1 MAGDIPREW
10 LRPERNGR
18 IPETVTAADLMT
30 SELPPVRWGVRGV
43 LPEGVTLLA
52 GKPKLGKS
60 WLALGLCVAVAAGG
74 VALGTRQVEQG
85 DVLYLALEDNRRRLQ
100 KRLGKML
107 CGPAPEGL
115 EIATS
120 WPKLDEGG
128 VEALGA
134 WLGEHPE
141 ARLVAVDTLAKIRPR
156 TRGQNVYQED
166 YAALEELLPLAAEH
180 EVAIVVVHHTRKM
193 AAADPLD
200 EISGST
206 GLTGGVDGVL
216 VLKRDRGKADAVLHV
231 DGRDIEEPAEYAL
244 KWDAETA
251 GWTTVGDAEEYRL
264 NKERR
269 EIVELLELEDEP
281 MGPKAVANALDK
293 DYTAVRQLM
302 SRMHKDGQLS
312 QEGYGKYVPSRGP
325 GHTAHTSHS
334 STDGSGVTTVTS
346 VTPPYRENP
355 NGRRLSADEANERV
369 EQLKSQGMREDY
381 AVAEVMKR
389 MQRED

>member
-1 MAGDIPREW
+1 VS
-10 LRPERNGR
+10 LRLSSVPEEFRKAPK
-18 IPETVTAADLMT
+18 PETVTAADLM
-30 SELPPVRWGVRGV
+30 SAELPPVRWCVRGV

-85 DVLYLALEDNRRRLQ
+85 GVLFLALEDNRRRLQ

-107 CGPAPEGL
+107 CGPAPTGL
-115 EIATS
+115 EMATT

-128 VEALGA
+128 VEALRA
-134 WLGEHPE
+134 WLVEHPE
-141 ARLVAVDTLAKIRPR
+141 ARLVAVDTLAKICPR
-156 TRGQNVYQED
+156 TRGQNIYQED

-193 AAADPLD
+193 TAADPLD

-251 GWTTVGDAEEYRL
+251 GWTIVGDAEEHRTS
-264 NKERR
+264 
-269 EIVELLELEDEP
+269 EIRKAILEVVSNTDEP
-281 MGPKAVANALDK
+281 IGPTDVADALDESVNK
-293 DYTAVRQLM
+293 IKQRMYQM
-302 SRMHKDGQLS
+302 SKDGELR
-312 QEGYGKYVPSRGP
+312 VVSRGRYVI
-325 GHTAHTSHS
+325 GSHNLRNLPNLNHEK
-334 STDGSGVTTVTS
+334 VTNVMEGMD
-346 VTPPYRENP
+346 PHNQ
-355 NGRRLSADEANERV
+355 NGYHSLSADEGNEWVQRRIDA
-369 EQLKSQGMREDY
+369 GMREED
-381 AVAEVMKR
+381 AVKALMNM
-389 MQRED
+389 MQRTETT

>member
-1 MAGDIPREW
+1 LMAGDIPREW

-18 IPETVTAADLMT
+18 IPETISAADLMA

-115 EIATS
+115 EIATA

-134 WLGEHPE
+134 WLVEHPE

-251 GWTTVGDAEEYRL
+251 GWTIVGDAEEYRISE
-264 NKERR
+264 ERKAIIR
-269 EIVELLELEDEP
+269 VLVEASEFLSPGE
-281 MGPKAVANALDK
+281 VADVLDK
-293 DYTAVRQLM
+293 PRNTIKQRLW
-302 SRMHKDGQLS
+302 RMAQDGQV
-312 QEGYGKYVPSRGP
+312 ENRNGKYGITHNHDNRV
-325 GHTAHTSHS
+325 TEET
-334 STDGSGVTTVTS
+334 GSGYP
-346 VTPPYRENP
+346 VTPVIGYSEGTESVRCIHEYPGGKGCYLCDP
-355 NGRRLSADEANERV
+355 NHPAKKG
-369 EQLKSQGMREDY
+369 G
-381 AVAEVMKR
+381 
-389 MQRED
+389 

>member
-1 MAGDIPREW
+1 LMARDIPREW

-18 IPETVTAADLMT
+18 IPETVTAADLMA

-107 CGPAPEGL
+107 RGPAPAGL
-115 EIATS
+115 EIATA

-128 VEALGA
+128 VEALRA
-134 WLGEHPE
+134 WLAEHPE

-251 GWTTVGDAEEYRL
+251 GWTIVGDAEEYRMSEER
-264 NKERR
+264 KE
-269 EIVELLELEDEP
+269 ILGVLVEAGEFL
-281 MGPKAVANALDK
+281 GPGEVADVLGKPRNTIKQRLWHMAQDRQVDNRNGK
-293 DYTAVRQLM
+293 YGITHNHDNRVTEETESGYPVTAVIGY
-302 SRMHKDGQLS
+302 S
-312 QEGYGKYVPSRGP
+312 EGSE
-325 GHTAHTSHS
+325 
-334 STDGSGVTTVTS
+334 S
-346 VTPPYRENP
+346 VKCIHGFAEGFGCYLCDP
-355 NGRRLSADEANERV
+355 NHPARKG
-369 EQLKSQGMREDY
+369 G
-381 AVAEVMKR
+381 
-389 MQRED
+389 

>member
-1 MAGDIPREW
+1 MS
-10 LRPERNGR
+10 LRLSSVPEEFRKAPK
-18 IPETVTAADLMT
+18 PETVTAADLM
-30 SELPPVRWGVRGV
+30 SAELPPVRWCVRGV

-85 DVLYLALEDNRRRLQ
+85 GVLFLALEDNRRRLQ

-107 CGPAPEGL
+107 CGPAPTGL
-115 EIATS
+115 EMATT

-128 VEALGA
+128 VEALRA
-134 WLGEHPE
+134 WLVEHPE

-156 TRGQNVYQED
+156 TRGQNIYQED

-193 AAADPLD
+193 TAADPLD

-251 GWTTVGDAEEYRL
+251 GWTIVGDAEEHRTS
-264 NKERR
+264 
-269 EIVELLELEDEP
+269 EIRKAILEVVSNTDEP
-281 MGPKAVANALDK
+281 IGPTDVADALDESVNK
-293 DYTAVRQLM
+293 IKQRMYQM
-302 SRMHKDGQLS
+302 SKDGELR
-312 QEGYGKYVPSRGP
+312 VVSRGRYVI
-325 GHTAHTSHS
+325 GSHNLRNLPNLNHEK
-334 STDGSGVTTVTS
+334 VTNVMEGMD
-346 VTPPYRENP
+346 PHNQ
-355 NGRRLSADEANERV
+355 NGYHSLSADEGNEWVQRRIDA
-369 EQLKSQGMREDY
+369 GMREED
-381 AVAEVMKR
+381 AVKALMNM
-389 MQRED
+389 MQRTETT

>member
-1 MAGDIPREW
+1 VS
-10 LRPERNGR
+10 LRLSSVPEEFRKAPK
-18 IPETVTAADLMT
+18 PETVTAADLMAA
-30 SELPPVRWGVRGV
+30 ELPPVRWGVRGV

-74 VALGTRQVEQG
+74 MALGTREVERG
-85 DVLYLALEDNRRRLQ
+85 EVLYLALEDNRRRLQ

-115 EIATS
+115 EIATA

-128 VEALGA
+128 VEALEA
-134 WLGEHPE
+134 WLREHRE

-251 GWTTVGDAEEYRL
+251 GWTIVGDAEEYRMSE
-264 NKERR
+264 ERKAILGVLEQAGEFLSPGEVADALGKPR
-269 EIVELLELEDEP
+269 NTVKQRLWRMAQDGQVENRNGTYGITHNRDNRVTE
-281 MGPKAVANALDK
+281 VAGSG
-293 DYTAVRQLM
+293 YPVTAVIGYSEGSESVGCIHGYR
-302 SRMHKDGQLS
+302 DGKGCYLCD
-312 QEGYGKYVPSRGP
+312 P
-325 GHTAHTSHS
+325 HH
-334 STDGSGVTTVTS
+334 
-346 VTPPYRENP
+346 PYRK
-355 NGRRLSADEANERV
+355 GGLS
-369 EQLKSQGMREDY
+369 
-381 AVAEVMKR
+381 
-389 MQRED
+389 

>member
-1 MAGDIPREW
+1 VS
-10 LRPERNGR
+10 LRLSSVPEEFRKVPK
-18 IPETVTAADLMT
+18 PETVTAADLM
-30 SELPPVRWGVRGV
+30 SAELPPVRWGVREV

-107 CGPAPEGL
+107 RGPAPEGL
-115 EIATS
+115 EIATA

-134 WLGEHPE
+134 WLVEHPE

-206 GLTGGVDGVL
+206 GLMGGVDGVL

-244 KWDAETA
+244 KWDAKTA
-251 GWTTVGDAEEYRL
+251 GWTIVGDAEEYRMSEER
-264 NKERR
+264 KEIFGVLT
-269 EIVELLELEDEP
+269 EADEFLSP
-281 MGPKAVANALDK
+281 GEVADALGK
-293 DYTAVRQLM
+293 PRNTIKQRLW
-302 SRMHKDGQLS
+302 RMAQDGQVEN
-312 QEGYGKYVPSRGP
+312 QNGKYGITHNRDNRV
-325 GHTAHTSHS
+325 TEKT
-334 STDGSGVTTVTS
+334 GSGYP
-346 VTPPYRENP
+346 VTPVIGYSEDSESVRCIHGYASGEGCFWCNP
-355 NGRRLSADEANERV
+355 NHPDLPKKGA
-369 EQLKSQGMREDY
+369 
-381 AVAEVMKR
+381 
-389 MQRED
+389 

>member
-1 MAGDIPREW
+1 VSLG
-10 LRPERNGR
+10 LSSVPEEFRKATK
-18 IPETVTAADLMT
+18 PETVTAADLMA

-107 CGPAPEGL
+107 CAPAPEGL
-115 EIATS
+115 EMATA

-128 VEALGA
+128 VKALRT
-134 WLGEHPE
+134 WLVEHPE

-180 EVAIVVVHHTRKM
+180 EVAIVIVHHTRKM

-200 EISGST
+200 EVSGST

-251 GWTTVGDAEEYRL
+251 GWTIVGDAEEYRL

-269 EIVELLELEDEP
+269 KIVELLELEDEP

-312 QEGYGKYVPSRGP
+312 QEGYGKYVLSRTP

-334 STDGSGVTTVTS
+334 STNGSGVTTVTS
-346 VTPPYRENP
+346 VTPPYGENP

-369 EQLKSQGMREDY
+369 EQLKSQGMREDF
-381 AVAEVMKR
+381 AVAEVMKS
-389 MQRED
+389 MQIED

>member
-1 MAGDIPREW
+1 LMAGDIPREW

-18 IPETVTAADLMT
+18 IPETVTAADLMA
-30 SELPPVRWGVRGV
+30 SELPPVRWVVRGV

-74 VALGTRQVEQG
+74 VALGTRQVELG

-100 KRLGKML
+100 KRLDKML
-107 CGPAPEGL
+107 CGPAPKGL
-115 EIATS
+115 EIATA

-128 VEALGA
+128 VEALRA
-134 WLGEHPE
+134 WLREHPD

-216 VLKRDRGKADAVLHV
+216 VLKRDRGKADAVLLV

-244 KWDAETA
+244 KWDAEIA
-251 GWTTVGDAEEYRL
+251 GWTIVGDAEEYRMSE
-264 NKERR
+264 ERKAIIR
-269 EIVELLELEDEP
+269 VLVEAGEFLSPGE
-281 MGPKAVANALDK
+281 VADVLDK
-293 DYTAVRQLM
+293 PRNTIKQRLWRMAQDGQVENRNGKYGITHNHDNRVTEETMSGYPVTAVIGY
-302 SRMHKDGQLS
+302 S
-312 QEGYGKYVPSRGP
+312 EGSESVKCIHGFAEGFGCYLCDPNHPAGKG
-325 GHTAHTSHS
+325 G
-334 STDGSGVTTVTS
+334 
-346 VTPPYRENP
+346 
-355 NGRRLSADEANERV
+355 
-369 EQLKSQGMREDY
+369 
-381 AVAEVMKR
+381 
-389 MQRED
+389 